1 VKQITKA
8 VFFVFLLLLT
18 LIPITAQDD
27 DRASTV
33 IFEITSGRVTNPE
46 SFNPYIQ
53 SAPQD
58 QGLRQAMME
67 PIFILN
73 YESGELM
80 SWLGDSWEQNE
91 AADVWTITLREGVT
105 WSDGEVLDADDLAF
119 TANMILENEGLY
131 LTGGITSSVA
141 SVEKIDDL
149 TVQFNLNG
157 SNPRFIIDNL
167 AGKNG
172 FSQLYIVPE
181 HIWAD
186 QDPTTFTNYD
196 PEQGWPVFS
205 GAYLVDTATE
215 AEFVYVRNDAW
226 WGAESG
232 WMDLPAPE
240 RLIWTAYGSE
250 DTRVSAISNDE
261 LDSVNDISL
270 GSFFVLQSNNPN
282 AQAYYSDLP
291 YAWPD
296 PCARNIEFNTTVAPW
311 DDAEMRLALNA
322 AINRDEIV
330 AIAYEGGTQ
339 ASSFIYPEYSGMES
353 YLGLLAENDL
363 AINAYD
369 PDAARAT
376 FEAKG
381 YTLNGDYYE
390 KDGEQLA
397 INIQTPDILAE
408 NQAIADVVVA
418 QWQAVGVNA
427 TWGNVAYGTF
437 WDNFFTGNFEARSGW
452 QTCGSVNEPWDSL
465 DTLSNRHVVEVGER
479 AGRNAWRWDNQEYS
493 DLVAEIGVLPLGDE
507 AIDPLFVE
515 AAGIFL
521 SELPVIPVTQ
531 AKKLIPFNTTYWTN
545 WPTAENNYIQ
555 PAAWWQSTH
564 VIIHNLEPVQ

>member
-1 VKQITKA
+1 MKE
-8 VFFVFLLLLT
+8 FVRSIGLVVLLLVT
-18 LIPITAQDD
+18 LVPVVAQDD
-27 DRASTV
+27 RSNTV

-80 SWLGDSWEQNE
+80 PWLGESFSQNE
-91 AADVWTITLREGVT
+91 AADEWTITLREGVT
-105 WSDGEVLDADDLAF
+105 WSDGETLDADDLVF
-119 TANMILENEGLY
+119 TAQMILDNAGLY

-141 SVEKIDDL
+141 SVEKVDDL
-149 TVQFNLNG
+149 TVQFTLNG
-157 SNPRFIIDNL
+157 PNPRFIIDNL

-186 QDPTTFTNYD
+186 QDPTTFTNFD

-205 GAYLVDTATE
+205 GAYTVQTATE
-215 AEFVYVRNDAW
+215 AEFVYVRDDSW

-240 RLIWTAYGSE
+240 RLIWTAFGSE
-250 DTRVSAISNDE
+250 DTRVSAIANDE

-270 GSFFVLQSNNPN
+270 GSFFVLQSQNPN
-282 AQAYYSDLP
+282 VVAYYSDLP

-311 DDAEMRLALNA
+311 DDPEMRLALNS

-339 ASSFIYPEYSGMES
+339 ASSFIYPEYSGMEPF
-353 YLGLLAENDL
+353 LDLLMNNDL
-363 AINAYD
+363 SVSSFD
-369 PDAARAT
+369 PDFARET

-381 YTLNGDYYE
+381 WELNGDFYE
-390 KDGEQLA
+390 KDGEQLS

-437 WDNFFTGNFEARSGW
+437 WDNFFTGNYEARSGW

-465 DTLSNRHVVEVGER
+465 DTLSNRHLVPVGER
-479 AGRNAWRWDNQEYS
+479 SSRNAWRWDNEEYS
-493 DLVAEIGVLPLGDE
+493 ELVAEIGVLPLGDP
-507 AIDPLFVE
+507 AIDELFVE
-515 AAGIFL
+515 AADIFL

-531 AKKLIPFNTTYWTN
+531 AKKLIPFNSTFWTN

-564 VIIHNLEPVQ
+564 VIIHNLEPAS